1 MRSFGTIVLL
11 DICRWECVVANL
23 GVAIRERRR
32 ALGLRQQDLAD
43 LAGASERFIR
53 ELEHG
58 KASVQ
63 MDKVVAV
70 LDALGLELSTS
81 ALTQ

>member
-1 MRSFGTIVLL
+1 VQIFERENLMT
-11 DICRWECVVANL
+11 NL
-23 GVAIRERRR
+23 GVEIGERRR
-32 ALGLRQQDLAD
+32 ALGLRQIDLAD
-43 LAGASERFIR
+43 LAGASERFVR

-58 KASVQ
+58 KASVR

-81 ALTQ
+81 ARRP

>member
-1 MRSFGTIVLL
+1 MFNV
-11 DICRWECVVANL
+11 
-23 GVAIRERRR
+23 GVEIRERRR
-32 ALGLRQQDLAD
+32 ALGLRQIDLAD
-43 LAGASERFIR
+43 LAGASERFVR

-58 KASVQ
+58 KASVR

-81 ALTQ
+81 ARRP